1 MKISER
7 TIKRVGEIITGDK
20 GLSPYRSGPKLV
32 AFFNEFGMNHTY
44 GQGFPSR
51 WSFAEDC
58 IRQFNGTPTMI
69 KVIRSAVDP
78 RDYMGA
84 TVYDKE
90 TRQNRPANVQEAL
103 SYLNEFLAFDGY
115 EIVPHGKAYDVV
127 DKARGEVAV
136 DVKLEP
142 SHLSHAFIMEQIEK
156 CRTKMGHGDYDGAIT
171 NARSLVEAVLAA
183 IEKECDSSPPDY
195 DGDLAKLYKRV
206 QKHLNLAPE
215 NPKINNNLKQTLTGF
230 ISIIGGLSGL
240 SNKMG
245 DRHVREYK
253 PAAHH
258 AALVVNA
265 AMTFSNF
272 IFETFSYQRGLS
284 SRLAAP
290 APTQGSRV

>member
-7 TIKRVGEIITGDK
+7 TVKRLAEIITGDK
-20 GLSPYRSGPKLV
+20 SLSPYRSGPKLV
-32 AFFNEFGMNHTY
+32 GFFNEFGTNHTY

-51 WSFAEDC
+51 WMFAEDC
-58 IRQFNGTPTMI
+58 IRQFNDTPALK
-69 KVIRSAVDP
+69 KVILFAVDP
-78 RDYMGA
+78 RDFMGA
-84 TVYDKE
+84 TVYDNE
-90 TRQNRPANVQEAL
+90 TQQDNPANLRDAL
-103 SYLNEFLAFDGY
+103 TYLNEFLAYDGY
-115 EIVPHGKAYDVV
+115 EIVPHGKGYDVV
-127 DKARGEVAV
+127 DKARGEIVV

-156 CRTKMGHGDYDGAIT
+156 CRTKTSQRDYDGAIT

-183 IEKECDSSPPDY
+183 IEKEFDSSAPDY
-195 DGDLAKLYKRV
+195 DGNLPKLYRRV
-206 QKHLNLAPE
+206 QNHLNLSPE
-215 NPKINNNLKQTLTGF
+215 NPKIGNSLKQTLTGF

-258 AALVVNA
+258 AALIVNA

-272 IFETFSYQRGLS
+272 IFDTYAYQR
-284 SRLAAP
+284 AQK
-290 APTQGSRV
+290 T

>member
-7 TIKRVGEIITGDK
+7 TIKRLGEIITGDK

-32 AFFNEFGMNHTY
+32 TFFNELGMNHTY

-58 IRQFNGTPTMI
+58 IRQFNDTRDMVN
-69 KVIRSAVDP
+69 VIRSAVDP

-84 TVYDKE
+84 TVRDKE
-90 TRQNRPANVQEAL
+90 TQQNRPANVQEAL

-127 DKARGEVAV
+127 DKARGEIAV

-156 CRTKMGHGDYDGAIT
+156 CRTKMGQGDYDGAIT

-183 IEKECDSSPPDY
+183 IEKECDPSPPEY
-195 DGDLAKLYKRV
+195 DGDLPKLYKRV
-206 QKHLNLAPE
+206 QKHLNLSPD
-215 NPKINNNLKQTLTGF
+215 NPKISNSLKQTLTGF
-230 ISIIGGLSGL
+230 ISIIAGLSGL
-240 SNKMG
+240 SNRMG

-258 AALVVNA
+258 AALIVNA

-272 IFETFSYQRGLS
+272 IFETYAYQRERS
-284 SRLAAP
+284 A
-290 APTQGSRV
+290 